1 MRLLYLFAA
10 LLLGSCAHE
19 PCFAGVPHGTKLTS
33 TKTVTATGY
42 SWREPAHHA
51 YGRHNCQGGM
61 LDDTQVAADLRFY
74 PLGTVLW
81 IEGLGR
87 RVVTDRGSA
96 ILGPR
101 HIDIHFTSLRAMR
114 AWGTR
119 LVHIRVIGRDS

>member
-1 MRLLYLFAA
+1 MPRQGMRC
-10 LLLGSCAHE
+10 LLLVLLLALPALASA
-19 PCFAGVPHGTKLTS
+19 PARL
-33 TKTVTATGY
+33 VTATGY

-51 YGRHNCQGGM
+51 YGRHNCQGGT
-61 LDDTQVAADLRFY
+61 LDDTQVAADTRYY

-87 RVVTDRGSA
+87 RTVTDRGSA

-119 LVHIRVIGRDS
+119 LVHVRILDRP